1 MDQQTK
7 ELIQT
12 LIKELSQIKNNLP
25 NGEMKIILEKME
37 DIQEKNKDLKNDISE
52 IKKLLLDPND
62 GVIVKVNEN
71 TKFRERLEDEEDDF
85 ELYLK
90 LKNDL
95 ENLKEWKS
103 GVNKALWIIFGA
115 IISLVIRTI
124 LQITS

>member
-37 DIQEKNKDLKNDISE
+37 DIQEKNKDLKSDISE